1 MASIKLFKRV
11 FTGTG
16 NILGEFPSTA
26 LENVEKTFTRD
37 DIADEMR
44 ENQNGPGGESPKT
57 PPPPGQDVK
66 DIDPPTGG
74 EDGLDQNDVDKPN
87 SPFIGNSGNN
97 DNNDGQPDKNWDRKG
112 DDLDT
117 EYQQDPDNKPP
128 EQPGGGGSSGG
139 SSIPGEE
146 QEQGPGGQSE
156 QDGQDGQDG
165 EPGQGEQ
172 EGQDGQNGQSE
183 QDRQGGQPG
192 QDGQGGGQPGQE
204 GQQDQN
210 GNSNNNGQGGNSG
223 DDGQEGQ
230 PGNSGNSGQEGQEG
244 QPGHGGQ
251 SNQPGEPGEPGE
263 PGQPGQDGEQNNNRN
278 DVNNP
283 PFRWDDE
290 EPMNPSSGQGDN
302 GEGRVSGRSIMEEA
316 LKRLNDGKSAI
327 QKAKD
332 NFEDEMHGEGETARE
347 NRERRENP
355 TDRRARDEEYN
366 KAKNAVTDAIKKAQA
381 NKDSSDSPKEYDDGV
396 FSENDMLGNVGTGNI
411 TSLYKPVV
419 KKKWQKL
426 FTDLLERAL
435 GYSIQF
441 NPNLINKR
449 IEDAPPGRESE
460 RSEIKNIM
468 ILLDCSGSMGS
479 QAFIKVINHL
489 DAMMKSYDLS
499 SANFVVTGFGSYD
512 IKKVISMTK
521 KCKGK
526 KLKTTVM
533 SGYSA
538 GGGTDLAPAL
548 KYAVTKHKNMDA
560 YLIFTDG
567 AISDPRDCANDMI
580 CKKFFKTNKDRIIWV
595 LTTKHSL
602 DTVKSIDSYSIRKK
616 QYVVFQ

>member
-11 FTGTG
+11 FKGTG

-44 ENQNGPGGESPKT
+44 ENQNGPGGEPPKT

-66 DIDPPTGG
+66 DIDPPAGG
-74 EDGLDQNDVDKPN
+74 EDDLDQNDINKPN
-87 SPFIGNSGNN
+87 SPFIGNNGNN
-97 DNNDGQPDKNWDRKG
+97 DDNDGQPDKNWDRKG
-112 DDLDT
+112 DDIDT

-146 QEQGPGGQSE
+146 QEYGPGGQSE
-156 QDGQDGQDG
+156 QDGQEGEPG

-172 EGQDGQNGQSE
+172 EGQGN
-183 QDRQGGQPG
+183 QGGQPG
-192 QDGQGGGQPGQE
+192 QDGQGGGQLGQE
-204 GQQDQN
+204 GPQDQN

-223 DDGQEGQ
+223 DEGQEGQ
-230 PGNSGNSGQEGQEG
+230 PGNSGNSGQEGQDG
-244 QPGHGGQ
+244 QPNQPG
-251 SNQPGEPGEPGE
+251 QPGEPGEPGE
-263 PGQPGQDGEQNNNRN
+263 PGQPGQDGEQNNNNNGN

-290 EPMNPSSGQGDN
+290 EPTNPSSPGQGDN

-316 LKRLNDGKSAI
+316 LRRLNDGKSAI

-381 NKDSSDSPKEYDDGV
+381 NKDSSKESDDGV

-426 FTDLLERAL
+426 FTDLLEKAL

-512 IKKVISMTK
+512 INEVISMTK

-567 AISDPRDCANDMI
+567 GISDPSTCASDMI

-595 LTTKHSL
+595 LTTKKRL
-602 DTVKSIDSYSIRKK
+602 DIVKSIDSYSIRKK